1 MHGDVLA
8 FLLITPCAVWW
19 AISSLN
25 VPQHSFTVPAAP
37 KERGAMSGNS
47 TSSGAAIVVVTVANN
62 VTTAVEEIVEEIANA
77 TGFGLPEGDNNP
89 PMLIVFSLLSFFIFC
104 GGVCCVLRGTGSMYG
119 PCRRICLVV
128 DGNKAGYP

>member
-1 MHGDVLA
+1 MCLPSFSSPPALFGGRSV
-8 FLLITPCAVWW
+8 
-19 AISSLN
+19 SSLN
-25 VPQHSFTVPAAP
+25 VPQHSFTVPAARPP
-37 KERGAMSGNS
+37 KEPGAMSGNS